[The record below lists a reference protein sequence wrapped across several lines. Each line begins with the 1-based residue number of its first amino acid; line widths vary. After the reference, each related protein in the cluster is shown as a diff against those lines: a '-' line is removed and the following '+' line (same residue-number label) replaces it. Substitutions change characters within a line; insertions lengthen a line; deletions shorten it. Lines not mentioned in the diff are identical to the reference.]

1 MSLDV
6 IYEDN
11 EILIVDKPGGMPVH
25 PSKRHQGDTLSD
37 SVKKH
42 LKLSDE
48 EFTFRCLTRLDKD
61 TSGLVLIAKTLRA
74 AQELNKQM
82 AEKKILREYEAIVED
97 DGSLPDSGIIEAPVA
112 RMTDDPHDI
121 RRCVRDDGEYAATRY
136 MLMKRLSGRAVVH
149 CILETGR
156 THQIR
161 VHMAHIG
168 HPVVGDRLYNDNSS
182 KESMKLRMMHLE
194 FFHPDS
200 GFPMNC
206 CVDHYAYL

>member
-1 MSLDV
+1 MSLNV

-11 EILIVDKPGGMPVH
+11 EIMIVDKPGGMPVH

-37 SVKKH
+37 RVKEH
-42 LKLSDE
+42 LELSDE

-121 RRCVRDDGEYAATRY
+121 RRCVRDDGEYAVTRY

-168 HPVVGDRLYNDNSS
+168 HPVVGDALYNYNRSS
-182 KESMKLRMMHLE
+182 ESMKLKMIHLA
-194 FFHPDS
+194 FSHPVTGIALNYYAD
-200 GFPMNC
+200 C
-206 CVDHYAYL
+206 CE

>member
-37 SVKKH
+37 RVKEH
-42 LKLSDE
+42 LGLSDE

-121 RRCVRDDGEYAATRY
+121 RRCVRDDGEYAVTRY
-136 MLMKRLSGRAVVH
+136 VVIGRSPRSARVK

-168 HPVVGDRLYNDNSS
+168 HPIVGDRLYND
-182 KESMKLRMMHLE
+182 KEAYTQLQLRMTHLSFMHPSEKRKMDIDISDYHL
-194 FFHPDS
+194 
-200 GFPMNC
+200 
-206 CVDHYAYL
+206 